1 MRNVLNL
8 VAFANPDDVSEVVL
22 DDAEVIAMIVD
33 VGGKEKRIAT
43 AHDALLAQIGRP
55 PVDFQTQLVRLHD
68 LWRLRKPLSKLCE
81 ERHVAMRRSFVVD
94 ERGVGQLIRPALGG
108 ALDESQGALIVPR
121 LLSAQLVRDSDQR
134 QHSDKRAKPHGGKLT
149 A

>member
-33 VGGKEKRIAT
+33 VGGKQQRITT

-68 LWRLRKPLSKLCE
+68 LWRLCAE
-81 ERHVAMRRSFVVD
+81 ERVTR
-94 ERGVGQLIRPALGG
+94 
-108 ALDESQGALIVPR
+108 PR
-121 LLSAQLVRDSDQR
+121 LTTCRRGLEQKREWAALQLRESRNRCVRVEQTFFPHRDQCYR
-134 QHSDKRAKPHGGKLT
+134 RRAST
-149 A
+149 EF